1 VRAWVEREGR
11 RAAASA
17 GGQRG
22 ALSLPNILVAQL
34 WHCAKIS
41 VKINRMSLWKKLLW
55 IGVTILGLGAI
66 GVLALSRGE
75 QISALWIIVAGL
87 CATAVSYRF
96 YSKWL
101 ATKVLVLNDE
111 RATPAVVR
119 NDGKDFVPTNRWMV
133 FGHHFA
139 AIAGPGPLV
148 GPVLAAQFGFLP
160 GTLWILIGATLG
172 GAVHDMIIL
181 FASVRRGG
189 KTLGQMVKEEIGP
202 GVGALALISVLA
214 IMTILLA
221 VLALVVVQALAKSP
235 WGVFTIAMTIPIAL
249 IMGAGLRSGRVS
261 VTAVTIFGVIG
272 LGFAVWGGQF
282 LAHFPAL
289 EIWFRHDEKW
299 IAWAIMIYGLA
310 ASILPVWMLLT
321 PRDYLSTFL
330 KLGTVAALA
339 IAVVLIHPALQMPAI
354 TKFIDGSGL
363 VFAGPVFP
371 FVCITIACGAVS
383 GFHSLIASGTTPK
396 MLGRESRIRDIGY
409 GAMVTEMM
417 VALMAMIAACVLQP
431 GEYFAI
437 NSKGAP
443 TEVVAKVSGAGFPVT
458 EQGMNTLAHNLGE
471 STMFNRA
478 GGAPTFA
485 VGMAHMFAGI
495 SSSPTA
501 LALWYH
507 FAIMFEALFILT
519 TIDAGTRVGRFLLQ
533 DLLGNLWRPLGNTRS
548 WSANFFSSFL
558 LVAAWG
564 WFLYQGIIDPLG
576 GINTLWP
583 LFGLANQL
591 LSVIALC
598 LATTILIKMQKT
610 KYLFI
615 TLVPLVFM
623 CIVTFSAG
631 YLKIFSANPNLGL
644 LSGAQSFIE
653 KAGSLET
660 GKAAE
665 LVRQAAVWRF
675 DAVVAASFLVL
686 VLLIVLGSANQWWQ
700 LIRGTKP
707 VVLRE
712 SEFVSIDAATSGVG
726 SEAVA

>member
-1 VRAWVEREGR
+1 M
-11 RAAASA
+11 S
-17 GGQRG
+17 
-22 ALSLPNILVAQL
+22 ILQEP
-34 WHCAKIS
+34 
-41 VKINRMSLWKKLLW
+41 MSLWKKLLW
-55 IGVTILGLGAI
+55 IAVTILGLASI
-66 GVLALSRGE
+66 YVLALSRGE
-75 QISALWIIVAGL
+75 PVSALWIVIAGF
-87 CATAVSYRF
+87 CAAAISYRF

-111 RATPAVVR
+111 RATPALVQ

-202 GVGALALISVLA
+202 VVGVLALFSVLA

-235 WGVFTIAMTIPIAL
+235 WGVFTIAMTIPVAF
-249 IMGAGLRSGRVS
+249 IMGIGLRSGKVS
-261 VTAVTIFGVIG
+261 VTAITIFGLLG
-272 LGFAVWGGQF
+272 LGFGVWGGQF
-282 LAHFPAL
+282 LGHFPTI
-289 EIWFRHDEKW
+289 ESWFRHDDRW
-299 IAWAIMIYGLA
+299 LAWAIMIYGLA
-310 ASILPVWMLLT
+310 PSVLPVWMLLT

-339 IAVVLIHPALQMPAI
+339 VAVILIHPMLQMPAL
-354 TKFIDGSGL
+354 TRFIDGSGL

-431 GEYFAI
+431 GQYLAI

-443 TEVVAKVSGAGFPVT
+443 AEVVAKVSASGFPVT
-458 EQGMNTLAHNLGE
+458 EQQMSALAHNLGE
-471 STMFNRA
+471 DTMFNRA

-485 VGMAHMFAGI
+485 VGMAQMFARV
-495 SSSPTA
+495 SARPTA
-501 LALWYH
+501 MALWYH

-533 DLLGNLWRPLGNTRS
+533 DLLGNIWKPLGNTGS
-548 WSANFFSSFL
+548 LPANLFSSVL

-564 WFLYQGIIDPLG
+564 WFLYQGVIDPLG
-576 GINTLWP
+576 GINSLWP
-583 LFGLANQL
+583 LFGIANQL
-591 LSVIALC
+591 LSIIALC
-598 LATTILIKMQKT
+598 LGTTVLIKMGKVR
-610 KYLFI
+610 YLFV
-615 TLVPLVFM
+615 TLVPLCFM
-623 CIVTFSAG
+623 CVVSFSAA
-631 YLKIFSANPNLGL
+631 YLKILSPDPRLGF
-644 LSGAQSFIE
+644 LSGAEALTRTASTIGDVA
-653 KAGSLET
+653 KA
-660 GKAAE
+660 
-665 LVRQAAVWRF
+665 
-675 DAVVAASFLVL
+675 
-686 VLLIVLGSANQWWQ
+686 
-700 LIRGTKP
+700 
-707 VVLRE
+707 
-712 SEFVSIDAATSGVG
+712 
-726 SEAVA
+726 

>member
-1 VRAWVEREGR
+1 
-11 RAAASA
+11 
-17 GGQRG
+17 
-22 ALSLPNILVAQL
+22 
-34 WHCAKIS
+34 
-41 VKINRMSLWKKLLW
+41 MSF
-55 IGVTILGLGAI
+55 LGLGAI
-66 GVLALSRGE
+66 AVLALSRGE
-75 QISALWIIVAGL
+75 QINALWIIVAGL
-87 CATAVSYRF
+87 CAFAISYRF

-101 ATKVLVLNDE
+101 ATRVLLLNDE
-111 RATPAVVR
+111 RATPALVQ

-172 GAVHDMIIL
+172 GGVHDMIVL
-181 FASVRRGG
+181 FASVRRRG

-214 IMTILLA
+214 IMIILLA

-249 IMGAGLRSGRVS
+249 IMGAALRTGRFS
-261 VTAVTIFGVIG
+261 VTWITAFGVVG
-272 LGFAVWGGQF
+272 LFFAVWGGQF
-282 LAHFPAL
+282 LGNYPVIGA
-289 EIWFRHDEKW
+289 WFRHSDRW
-299 IAWAIMIYGLA
+299 LAWAIMIYGLA

-321 PRDYLSTFL
+321 PRDYLSTFM
-330 KLGTVAALA
+330 KIGTIAALA
-339 IAVVLIHPALQMPAI
+339 VAVVLIHPVLQMPAL
-354 TKFIDGSGL
+354 TKFIDGTGL

-396 MLGRESRIRDIGY
+396 MLERESRIRDIGY
-409 GAMVTEMM
+409 GAMITEMM
-417 VALMAMIAACVLQP
+417 VALMAMIAACVIQP

-437 NSKGAP
+437 NTKGTP
-443 TEVVAKVSGAGFPVT
+443 TEVVAKVSAAGFPVT
-458 EQGMNTLAHNLGE
+458 ESEMTDLAQNLGE
-471 STMFNRA
+471 QTMFNRA

-485 VGMAHMFAGI
+485 VGMAHMFARV
-495 SSSPTA
+495 SASPTA

-548 WSANFFSSFL
+548 WVANGFASLL

-564 WFLYQGIIDPLG
+564 WFLYQGVIDPLG

-591 LSVIALC
+591 LSVVALC
-598 LATTILIKMQKT
+598 LGTTLLIKMGKAR
-610 KYLFI
+610 YLYV
-615 TLVPLVFM
+615 TLVPLLFM
-623 CIVTFSAG
+623 CLVTFSAG
-631 YLKIFSANPNLGL
+631 YIKIFSPDPNLGL
-644 LSGAQSFIE
+644 LASARSAIAKSVQ
-653 KAGSLET
+653 
-660 GKAAE
+660 AADANAAAV
-665 LVRQAAVWRF
+665 LVRQAAMYRVDIF
-675 DAVVAASFLVL
+675 VAATFLVL
-686 VLLIVLGSANQWWQ
+686 VLLIVIGSAAEWYR
-700 LIRGTKP
+700 LLAGRKR
-707 VVLRE
+707 VELHE
-712 SEFVSIDAATSGVG
+712 SEFVPLAEVAA
-726 SEAVA
+726 

>member
-1 VRAWVEREGR
+1 
-11 RAAASA
+11 
-17 GGQRG
+17 
-22 ALSLPNILVAQL
+22 
-34 WHCAKIS
+34 
-41 VKINRMSLWKKLLW
+41 MSLWKKLLW
-55 IGVTILGLGAI
+55 AAATLLGVVAMC
-66 GVLALSRGE
+66 VLAFSRGE

-87 CATAVSYRF
+87 CAAAVSYRF

-111 RATPAVVR
+111 RATPALVQ
-119 NDGKDFVPTNRWMV
+119 NDGKDFVPTSRWMV

-202 GVGALALISVLA
+202 GVGALALVSVLA

-235 WGVFTIAMTIPIAL
+235 WGVFTIAMTIPVAF
-249 IMGAGLRSGRVS
+249 IMGIGLRSGKVN
-261 VTAVTIFGVIG
+261 VTAITIFGLLG
-272 LGFAVWGGQF
+272 LGFGVWGGQF
-282 LAHFPAL
+282 LGHFPTI
-289 EIWFRHDEKW
+289 ESWFRHDDRW
-299 IAWAIMIYGLA
+299 LAWAVMTYGLA

-339 IAVVLIHPALQMPAI
+339 VAVILIHPMLQMPAL
-354 TKFIDGSGL
+354 TRFIDGSGL

-396 MLGRESRIRDIGY
+396 MLGREARIRDIGY

-417 VALMAMIAACVLQP
+417 VALMAMIAACVLIP

-437 NSKGAP
+437 NTKGTP
-443 TEVVAKVSGAGFPVT
+443 TEVVAKVSASGFPVT
-458 EQGMNTLAHNLGE
+458 EQQMSILAKNLGE
-471 STMFNRA
+471 DTMFNRA

-485 VGMAHMFAGI
+485 VGMAHMFARV
-495 SSSPTA
+495 STSPTA

-548 WSANFFSSFL
+548 WSANFFASGL
-558 LVAAWG
+558 LVAGWG
-564 WFLYQGIIDPLG
+564 WFLYQGVVDPLG

-598 LATTILIKMQKT
+598 LGTTLLIKMQKT
-610 KYLFI
+610 RYLFI
-615 TLVPLVFM
+615 TLIPLAFM
-623 CIVTFSAG
+623 CVVTFSAG
-631 YLKIFSANPNLGL
+631 YLKIFSADPRLGF
-644 LSGAQSFIE
+644 LSGAQSFLQQA
-653 KAGSLET
+653 AGIT
-660 GKAAE
+660 DAQKAAS
-665 LVRQAAVWRF
+665 LVRQAGVWQF
-675 DAVVAASFLVL
+675 DAVVAGFFLVL
-686 VLLIVLGSANQWWQ
+686 VLLIVLGSAAQWLQ
-700 LIRGTKP
+700 LLRGTKP

-712 SEFVSIDAATSGVG
+712 AEFISVAQVRVTSLG
-726 SEAVA
+726 

>member
-1 VRAWVEREGR
+1 MT
-11 RAAASA
+11 
-17 GGQRG
+17 
-22 ALSLPNILVAQL
+22 I
-34 WHCAKIS
+34 
-41 VKINRMSLWKKLLW
+41 WKKVIW
-55 IGVTILGLGAI
+55 FAVAALGTGAI
-66 GVLALSRGE
+66 AVLALSRGE

-87 CATAVSYRF
+87 CATSISYRF

-111 RATPAVVR
+111 RATPAVVQ

-172 GAVHDMIIL
+172 GGVHDMIIL

-202 GVGALALISVLA
+202 GVGVLALISVLA
-214 IMTILLA
+214 IMIILLA

-235 WGVFTIAMTIPIAL
+235 WGVFTIAMTIPVAL
-249 IMGAGLRSGRVS
+249 IMGFGLRTGRVNVGL
-261 VTAVTIFGVIG
+261 VTAFGLLG
-272 LGFAVWGGQF
+272 LLFAVWGGQF

-289 EIWFRHDEKW
+289 EAWFRHDQKW
-299 IAWAIMIYGLA
+299 LAWAIILYGLA
-310 ASILPVWMLLT
+310 ASILPVWLLLT

-339 IAVVLIHPALQMPAI
+339 LAVIVLHPTLLMPSI
-354 TKFIDGSGL
+354 SRFVDGTGL

-371 FVCITIACGAVS
+371 FVFITIACGAVS
-383 GFHSLIASGTTPK
+383 GFHSLVASGTTPK
-396 MLGRESRIRDIGY
+396 MIGRESRIRQIGY

-437 NSKGAP
+437 NTKGTP
-443 TEVVAKVSGAGFPVT
+443 SEVVAKVSASGFPVT
-458 EQGMNTLAHNLGE
+458 EQQMNALATDLGE

-495 SSSPTA
+495 SASPTA
-501 LALWYH
+501 MALWYH

-548 WSANFFSSFL
+548 WSANLFSSVL

-564 WFLYQGIIDPLG
+564 WFLYQGVVDPLG
-576 GINTLWP
+576 GINSLWP

-591 LSVIALC
+591 LSVVALC
-598 LATTILIKMQKT
+598 LGTTILIKMKKA
-610 KYLFI
+610 KYLFV
-615 TLVPLVFM
+615 TLVPLCFM
-623 CIVTFSAG
+623 CAVTFSAG
-631 YLKIFSANPNLGL
+631 YLKIFSVDPKIGF
-644 LSGAQSFIE
+644 LSGAAVLVQN
-653 KAGSLET
+653 AGAIGVDRAVQLT
-660 GKAAE
+660 
-665 LVRQAAVWRF
+665 RQAAVWRF
-675 DAVVAASFLVL
+675 DALVAFGFLVL
-686 VLLIVLGSANQWWQ
+686 VLLIVLGSAKHWWQ
-700 LIRGTKP
+700 LMHGTRRIE
-707 VVLRE
+707 LHE
-712 SEFVSIDAATSGVG
+712 SEFVPLAQLESAPVIGA
-726 SEAVA
+726 

>member
-1 VRAWVEREGR
+1 
-11 RAAASA
+11 
-17 GGQRG
+17 
-22 ALSLPNILVAQL
+22 
-34 WHCAKIS
+34 
-41 VKINRMSLWKKLLW
+41 MSLWKKLLW
-55 IGVTILGLGAI
+55 ISVTLLGLGSIAI
-66 GVLALSRGE
+66 LAMSRGE
-75 QISALWIIVAGL
+75 QINALWIVVAGL
-87 CATAVSYRF
+87 CAFAISYRF

-101 ATKVLVLNDE
+101 ASKVLLLNDQ
-111 RATPAVVR
+111 RATPALVQ

-172 GAVHDMIIL
+172 GGVHDMIVL
-181 FASVRRGG
+181 FASVRRRG
-189 KTLGQMVKEEIGP
+189 KTLGQMVKEEIGR

-214 IMTILLA
+214 IMIILLA

-249 IMGAGLRSGRVS
+249 LMGAGLRSGLVNVS
-261 VTAVTIFGVIG
+261 WITAFGIVG
-272 LGFAVWGGQF
+272 LFFAVWGGQF
-282 LAHFPAL
+282 LGNFPAL
-289 EIWFRHDEKW
+289 EAWFRHGDRW
-299 IAWAIMIYGLA
+299 LAWAIMAYGLA

-330 KLGTVAALA
+330 KIGTVAALA
-339 IAVVLIHPALQMPAI
+339 VAVLLIHPVLQMPAL

-396 MLGRESRIRDIGY
+396 MLERESRIRDIGY
-409 GAMVTEMM
+409 GAMITEMM
-417 VALMAMIAACVLQP
+417 VALMAMIAACVIQP

-437 NSKGAP
+437 NTKGTP
-443 TEVVAKVSGAGFPVT
+443 TEVVAKVSAAGFPVT
-458 EQGMNTLAHNLGE
+458 EPQMADLARNLGE
-471 STMFNRA
+471 QTMFNRA

-485 VGMAHMFAGI
+485 VGMAHMFARVSAG
-495 SSSPTA
+495 PTA

-548 WSANFFSSFL
+548 WIANSFASML
-558 LVAAWG
+558 VVAAWG
-564 WFLYQGIIDPLG
+564 WFLYQGVIDPLG

-598 LATTILIKMQKT
+598 LGTTLLIKMGKAR
-610 KYLFI
+610 YLFI
-615 TLVPLVFM
+615 TIVPLLFM
-623 CIVTFSAG
+623 AVVTFSAG
-631 YLKIFSANPNLGL
+631 YMKIFSPDPNLGL
-644 LSGAQSFIE
+644 LASARLAIQKSAQLADAGA
-653 KAGSLET
+653 
-660 GKAAE
+660 AAM
-665 LVRQAAVWRF
+665 LIRQAMMYRIDVF
-675 DAVVAASFLVL
+675 VAASFLVL
-686 VLLIVLGSANQWWQ
+686 VLLIVIGSAVEWYRLLVGHKRVQ
-700 LIRGTKP
+700 LH
-707 VVLRE
+707 E
-712 SEFVSIDAATSGVG
+712 SEFVPLAEVATS
-726 SEAVA
+726 

>member
-1 VRAWVEREGR
+1 MLGV
-11 RAAASA
+11 AALA
-17 GGQRG
+17 
-22 ALSLPNILVAQL
+22 
-34 WHCAKIS
+34 
-41 VKINRMSLWKKLLW
+41 
-55 IGVTILGLGAI
+55 
-66 GVLALSRGE
+66 VLALSRGE
-75 QISALWIIVAGL
+75 PVSALWIIVAGL
-87 CATAVSYRF
+87 CAAAISYRF

-172 GAVHDMIIL
+172 GAVHDMIVL
-181 FASVRRGG
+181 FASVRRDG

-202 GVGALALISVLA
+202 SVGLLALVSVLA
-214 IMTILLA
+214 IMIILLA

-235 WGVFTIAMTIPIAL
+235 WGVFTIATTIPVAL
-249 IMGAGLRSGRVS
+249 IMGFGLRSGKVS
-261 VTAVTIFGVIG
+261 VVAVTIFGLLG
-272 LGFAVWGGQF
+272 LTFGVWGGQF
-282 LAHFPAL
+282 LVQFPTIEA
-289 EIWFRHDEKW
+289 WFRRDATW
-299 IAWAIMIYGLA
+299 LAWAIMGYGLA

-339 IAVVLIHPALQMPAI
+339 IAVILIHPTLQMPAL

-396 MLGRESRIRDIGY
+396 MIGSESRIRDIGY

-417 VALMAMIAACVLQP
+417 VALMAMIAACVLVP
-431 GEYFAI
+431 GEYLAI
-437 NSKGAP
+437 NSKGTPA
-443 TEVVAKVSGAGFPVT
+443 EVVARVSASGFPVT
-458 EQGMNTLAHNLGE
+458 EQQMTELAHSLGE
-471 STMFNRA
+471 DTMFGRA

-485 VGMAHMFAGI
+485 VGMAHMFARVSAG
-495 SSSPTA
+495 PTA
-501 LALWYH
+501 LSLWYH

-533 DLLGNLWRPLGNTRS
+533 DLLGNLWRPLGNTQS
-548 WSANFFSSFL
+548 WAANGLASAV

-564 WFLYQGIIDPLG
+564 WFLYQGVIDPLG

-591 LSVIALC
+591 LSVVALC
-598 LATTILIKMQKT
+598 LCTTILIKMQKT
-610 KYLFI
+610 RYLSI
-615 TLVPLVFM
+615 TLLPLSFM
-623 CIVTFSAG
+623 CVVTFSAG
-631 YLKIFSANPNLGL
+631 YLKIFSADPKLGF
-644 LSGAQSFIE
+644 LSGARSLVSEATALVDPE
-653 KAGSLET
+653 KA
-660 GKAAE
+660 AAM
-665 LVRQAAVWRF
+665 VRQAGVWRF
-675 DAVVAASFLVL
+675 DALVAAFFLTL
-686 VLLIVLGSANQWWQ
+686 VFLIVLGSARHWWQ
-700 LIRGTKP
+700 LVRGTKP

-712 SEFVSIDAATSGVG
+712 SEFVLARAAQ
-726 SEAVA
+726 

>member
-1 VRAWVEREGR
+1 MV
-11 RAAASA
+11 
-17 GGQRG
+17 
-22 ALSLPNILVAQL
+22 
-34 WHCAKIS
+34 
-41 VKINRMSLWKKLLW
+41 LWKKLLW
-55 IGVTILGLGAI
+55 VAVTIVGLASI
-66 GVLALSRGE
+66 CVLALSRSE
-75 QISALWIIVAGL
+75 PVSALWIITAGF
-87 CATAVSYRF
+87 CAAAISYRF

-111 RATPAVVR
+111 RATPAVVQ

-139 AIAGPGPLV
+139 ALAGPGPLV

-172 GAVHDMIIL
+172 GGVHDMIVR
-181 FASVRRGG
+181 FASVRRRG
-189 KTLGQMVKEEIGP
+189 KTLGQMVKEEIGR

-214 IMTILLA
+214 IMIILLA
-221 VLALVVVQALAKSP
+221 VLALVVVEGLAKSP

-249 IMGAGLRSGRVS
+249 LMGAGLRSGKVS
-261 VTAVTIFGVIG
+261 VSWVTAFGVIG
-272 LGFAVWGGQF
+272 LFFAVWAGQF
-282 LAHFPAL
+282 LSHFPAL
-289 EIWFRHDEKW
+289 EAWFRQSDKW
-299 IAWAIMIYGLA
+299 LAWAIMIYGLA

-339 IAVVLIHPALQMPAI
+339 VAVILIHPVLQMPAL

-396 MLGRESRIRDIGY
+396 MLERESRIRDIGY

-437 NSKGAP
+437 NVKGAP
-443 TEVVAKVSGAGFPVT
+443 TEVVAKVSDAGFPVS
-458 EQGMNTLAHNLGE
+458 EEAMNQLATNLGE
-471 STMFNRA
+471 KTMFGRA

-485 VGMAHMFAGI
+485 VGMAHMFSRV
-495 SSSPTA
+495 SSSQAA

-533 DLLGNLWRPLGNTRS
+533 DLLGNLWRPLGDTRS
-548 WSANFFSSFL
+548 WMANFLSSVL

-598 LATTILIKMQKT
+598 LGTTLLIKM
-610 KYLFI
+610 
-615 TLVPLVFM
+615 
-623 CIVTFSAG
+623 A
-631 YLKIFSANPNLGL
+631 
-644 LSGAQSFIE
+644 
-653 KAGSLET
+653 
-660 GKAAE
+660 
-665 LVRQAAVWRF
+665 
-675 DAVVAASFLVL
+675 
-686 VLLIVLGSANQWWQ
+686 
-700 LIRGTKP
+700 
-707 VVLRE
+707 
-712 SEFVSIDAATSGVG
+712 
-726 SEAVA
+726 

>member
-1 VRAWVEREGR
+1 
-11 RAAASA
+11 
-17 GGQRG
+17 
-22 ALSLPNILVAQL
+22 
-34 WHCAKIS
+34 
-41 VKINRMSLWKKLLW
+41 MSLWKKLLW
-55 IGVTILGLGAI
+55 VGVTLLGLASLA
-66 GVLALSRGE
+66 VLALSRGE
-75 QISALWIIVAGL
+75 QISALWIVTAGF
-87 CATAVSYRF
+87 CAAAISYRF
-96 YSKWL
+96 YSKWI
-101 ATKVLVLNDE
+101 AAKILVLNDE
-111 RATPAVVR
+111 RATPAVVK

-172 GAVHDMIIL
+172 GAVHDMIML

-189 KTLGQMVKEEIGP
+189 KTLGQMAKEEIAP
-202 GVGALALISVLA
+202 GVGVLALISVLA
-214 IMTILLA
+214 IMIILLA

-235 WGVFTIAMTIPIAL
+235 WGVFTIAMTIPVAL
-249 IMGAGLRSGRVS
+249 IMGFGLRSGKVN
-261 VTAVTIFGVIG
+261 VTAVTIFGLLG
-272 LGFAVWGGQF
+272 LAFGVWGGQF
-282 LAHFPAL
+282 LSNFPAI
-289 EIWFRHDEKW
+289 EAWFRHDAIW
-299 IAWAIMIYGLA
+299 VSWAIMIYGLA

-339 IAVVLIHPALQMPAI
+339 VAVILIHPTLQMPSL

-409 GAMVTEMM
+409 GAMITEMM
-417 VALMAMIAACVLQP
+417 VALMALIAASVLQP
-431 GEYFAI
+431 GQYFAI
-437 NSKGAP
+437 NMKGTP
-443 TEVVAKVSGAGFPVT
+443 TEVVQKVSAEGFPVT
-458 EQGMNTLAHNLGE
+458 EDEMSILAQNLGE
-471 STMFNRA
+471 KTMFNRA

-485 VGMAHMFAGI
+485 VGMAHMFAKL
-495 SSSPTA
+495 SASPTA

-533 DLLGNLWRPLGNTRS
+533 DLLGNVWRPLGNTRS
-548 WSANFFSSFL
+548 WTANFFSSVL

-564 WFLYQGIIDPLG
+564 WFLYQGVVDPLG

-598 LATTILIKMQKT
+598 LCTTILIKMQKT
-610 KYLFI
+610 RYLFI
-615 TLVPLVFM
+615 TVVPLCFM
-623 CIVTFSAG
+623 CAVTFSAG
-631 YLKIFSANPNLGL
+631 YLKIFSADPKLGF
-644 LSGAQSFIE
+644 LSGAQSLARE
-653 KAGSLET
+653 ASGLVDETKAS
-660 GKAAE
+660 E
-665 LVRQAAVWRF
+665 LIRQAAVWQF
-675 DAVVAASFLVL
+675 DAVVAGFFLLL
-686 VLLIVLGSANQWWQ
+686 VFLIVVGSATQWWQ
-700 LIRGTKP
+700 LIFGKKP

-712 SEFVSIDAATSGVG
+712 SEFVPVTSVTTSAAIG
-726 SEAVA
+726 

>member
-1 VRAWVEREGR
+1 
-11 RAAASA
+11 
-17 GGQRG
+17 
-22 ALSLPNILVAQL
+22 
-34 WHCAKIS
+34 
-41 VKINRMSLWKKLLW
+41 MSLSKKLLW
-55 IGVTILGLGAI
+55 VTVTLIGLASLV
-66 GVLALSRGE
+66 VLAMSRGE
-75 QISALWIIVAGL
+75 QISALWIVTAGL
-87 CATAVSYRF
+87 CAAAVSYRF
-96 YSKWL
+96 YSKWI
-101 ATKVLVLNDE
+101 ATKILVLNDE
-111 RATPAVVR
+111 RATPAIVK

-172 GAVHDMIIL
+172 GAVHDMIVL

-189 KTLGQMVKEEIGP
+189 KTLGMMVKEEIGP
-202 GVGALALISVLA
+202 GVGVLALISVLA
-214 IMTILLA
+214 IMIILLA

-235 WGVFTIAMTIPIAL
+235 WGVFTIAMTIPTAL
-249 IMGAGLRSGRVS
+249 IMGFGLRSGKVN
-261 VTAVTIFGVIG
+261 VIAITIFGLLG
-272 LGFAVWGGQF
+272 LAFGVWGGQF
-282 LAHFPAL
+282 LANFPTIEA
-289 EIWFRHDEKW
+289 WFRHDATW

-339 IAVVLIHPALQMPAI
+339 VAVILIHPTLQMPSL

-396 MLGRESRIRDIGY
+396 MLARESRIRDIGY
-409 GAMVTEMM
+409 GAMITEMM
-417 VALMAMIAACVLQP
+417 VALMALIAACVLQP

-437 NSKGAP
+437 NMKGTP
-443 TEVVAKVSGAGFPVT
+443 TEVVQKVSEAGFPVT
-458 EQGMNTLAHNLGE
+458 EDEMSTLAQNLGE
-471 STMFNRA
+471 QTMYNRA

-485 VGMAHMFAGI
+485 VGMAHMFARVTA
-495 SSSPTA
+495 SPTA

-533 DLLGNLWRPLGNTRS
+533 DLLGNMWRPLGNTRS
-548 WSANFFSSFL
+548 WSANFLTSVL

-564 WFLYQGIIDPLG
+564 WFLYQGVIDPLG
-576 GINTLWP
+576 GVNTLWP

-598 LATTILIKMQKT
+598 LCTTILIKMQKT
-610 KYLFI
+610 RYLFI
-615 TLVPLVFM
+615 TLAPLLFM
-623 CIVTFSAG
+623 CAVTFSAG
-631 YLKIFSANPNLGL
+631 YLKIFSADPRLGF
-644 LSGAQSFIE
+644 LSGAQSLATQASGISDPT
-653 KAGSLET
+653 KVN
-660 GKAAE
+660 E
-665 LVRQAAVWRF
+665 LLRQAWVWQS
-675 DAVVAASFLVL
+675 DAIVAGFFMLFVF
-686 VLLIVLGSANQWWQ
+686 LIVVGSAAQWWQ

-707 VVLRE
+707 VLLHE
-712 SEFVSIDAATSGVG
+712 SEFVPLTATSVV
-726 SEAVA
+726 SV

>member
-1 VRAWVEREGR
+1 
-11 RAAASA
+11 
-17 GGQRG
+17 
-22 ALSLPNILVAQL
+22 
-34 WHCAKIS
+34 
-41 VKINRMSLWKKLLW
+41 MSTWKKLLW
-55 IGVTILGLGAI
+55 IGVSLLGLVALV
-66 GVLALSRGE
+66 VLAVSRGE
-75 QISALWIIVAGL
+75 QISALWIVTAGL
-87 CATAVSYRF
+87 CAFAVSYRF

-101 ATKVLVLNDE
+101 ATKVLVLNNE
-111 RATPAVVR
+111 RATPAIAHE
-119 NDGKDFVPTNRWMV
+119 DGKDFVPTNRWMV

-148 GPVLAAQFGFLP
+148 GPVLAAQFGYLP

-172 GAVHDMIIL
+172 GGVHDMIVL
-181 FASVRRGG
+181 FASVRRRG

-202 GVGALALISVLA
+202 GVGALALVSVLA
-214 IMTILLA
+214 IMIILLA

-249 IMGAGLRSGRVS
+249 LMGAGLRSGLFNVS
-261 VTAVTIFGVIG
+261 WITAFGIMG
-272 LGFAVWGGQF
+272 LFFAVWGGQF
-282 LAHFPAL
+282 LGNFPAL
-289 EIWFRHDEKW
+289 EAWFRHSDRW
-299 IAWAIMIYGLA
+299 LAWAIMAYGLA

-330 KLGTVAALA
+330 KIGTVAALA
-339 IAVVLIHPALQMPAI
+339 VAVLLIHPVLQMPAL

-396 MLGRESRIRDIGY
+396 MLERESRIRDIGY

-417 VALMAMIAACVLQP
+417 VALMAMIAACVIQP

-437 NSKGAP
+437 NTKGTPAQ
-443 TEVVAKVSGAGFPVT
+443 VVAKVSAAGFPVT
-458 EQGMNTLAHNLGE
+458 ESQMADLAHNLGE
-471 STMFNRA
+471 QTMFNRA

-485 VGMAHMFAGI
+485 VGMAHMFARV
-495 SSSPTA
+495 SASPTA

-533 DLLGNLWRPLGNTRS
+533 DLLGNVWKPLGNTRS
-548 WSANFFSSFL
+548 WTANFLASTL

-564 WFLYQGIIDPLG
+564 WFLYQGVIDPLG

-598 LATTILIKMQKT
+598 LGTTLLIKMGKAR
-610 KYLFI
+610 YLFV
-615 TLVPLVFM
+615 TVLPLIFM

-631 YLKIFSANPNLGL
+631 YMKIFSPDPKLGF
-644 LSGAQSFIE
+644 LSGAD
-653 KAGSLET
+653 SL
-660 GKAAE
+660 AQNPAM
-665 LVRQAAVWRF
+665 VRQAAVWRL
-675 DAVVAASFLVL
+675 DALVAAGFLVL
-686 VLLIVLGSANQWWQ
+686 VLLIVAGCAWEWWR
-700 LIRGTKP
+700 LLRGTKK
-707 VVLRE
+707 VVLHE
-712 SEFVSIDAATSGVG
+712 SEFVRLTPAQSAIS
-726 SEAVA
+726 

>member
-1 VRAWVEREGR
+1 MT
-11 RAAASA
+11 
-17 GGQRG
+17 
-22 ALSLPNILVAQL
+22 P
-34 WHCAKIS
+34 
-41 VKINRMSLWKKLLW
+41 WKKLLW
-55 IGVTILGLGAI
+55 IAVTLLGLGSLA
-66 GVLALSRGE
+66 VLALSRGE

-87 CATAVSYRF
+87 CGAAISYRF

-111 RATPAVVR
+111 RATPAVVK
-119 NDGKDFVPTNRWMV
+119 NDGRDFVPTSRWMV

-172 GAVHDMIIL
+172 GAVHDMIVL

-189 KTLGQMVKEEIGP
+189 KTLGQMVKEEIGG
-202 GVGALALISVLA
+202 GVGVLALISVLA
-214 IMTILLA
+214 IMIILLA

-235 WGVFTIAMTIPIAL
+235 WGVFTIAMTIPVAL
-249 IMGAGLRSGRVS
+249 IMGFGLRSGKVN
-261 VTAVTIFGVIG
+261 VTAITIFGLLG
-272 LGFAVWGGQF
+272 LGFGVWGGQF
-282 LAHFPAL
+282 LGNFPAI
-289 EIWFRHDEKW
+289 EAWFRHDAIW
-299 IAWAIMIYGLA
+299 VSWAVMIYGLA
-310 ASILPVWMLLT
+310 ASILPIWMLLT

-339 IAVVLIHPALQMPAI
+339 VAVIVIHPTLQMPAL

-396 MLGRESRIRDIGY
+396 MVGRESRIRDIGY
-409 GAMVTEMM
+409 GAMITEMM
-417 VALMAMIAACVLQP
+417 VALMALIAACVLQP
-431 GEYFAI
+431 GQYFAI
-437 NSKGAP
+437 NTKGTP
-443 TEVVAKVSGAGFPVT
+443 TEVVEKVSAAGFPVN
-458 EQGMNTLAHNLGE
+458 ESEMSTLAQNLGE
-471 STMFNRA
+471 KTMFNRA

-485 VGMAHMFAGI
+485 VGMAHMFAKL
-495 SSSPTA
+495 SASPTA

-533 DLLGNLWRPLGNTRS
+533 DLLGNVWRPLGNTRS
-548 WSANFFSSFL
+548 WTANFVSSVL

-564 WFLYQGIIDPLG
+564 WFLYQGVVDPLG

-598 LATTILIKMQKT
+598 LCTTILIKMQKAR
-610 KYLFI
+610 YLFI
-615 TLVPLVFM
+615 TVVPLCFM
-623 CIVTFSAG
+623 CAVTFSAG
-631 YLKIFSANPNLGL
+631 YLKIFSTDPRLGF
-644 LSGAQSFIE
+644 LSGAQSLAREAAGIIDPT
-653 KAGSLET
+653 KAS
-660 GKAAE
+660 E
-665 LVRQAAVWRF
+665 LLRQATVWQF
-675 DAVVAASFLVL
+675 DAIVAGFFMLFVF
-686 VLLIVLGSANQWWQ
+686 LIVVGSASQWWQ

-707 VVLRE
+707 VELRE
-712 SEFVSIDAATSGVG
+712 SEFVPISVTG
-726 SEAVA
+726 SVQA

>member
-1 VRAWVEREGR
+1 
-11 RAAASA
+11 
-17 GGQRG
+17 
-22 ALSLPNILVAQL
+22 
-34 WHCAKIS
+34 
-41 VKINRMSLWKKLLW
+41 
-55 IGVTILGLGAI
+55 
-66 GVLALSRGE
+66 
-75 QISALWIIVAGL
+75 
-87 CATAVSYRF
+87 
-96 YSKWL
+96 
-101 ATKVLVLNDE
+101 
-111 RATPAVVR
+111 
-119 NDGKDFVPTNRWMV
+119 
-133 FGHHFA
+133 
-139 AIAGPGPLV
+139 
-148 GPVLAAQFGFLP
+148 
-160 GTLWILIGATLG
+160 
-172 GAVHDMIIL
+172 
-181 FASVRRGG
+181 
-189 KTLGQMVKEEIGP
+189 MVKEEIGR

-214 IMTILLA
+214 IMIILLA

-249 IMGAGLRSGRVS
+249 LMGAGLRSGRFNVS
-261 VTAVTIFGVIG
+261 WITAFGVTG
-272 LGFAVWGGQF
+272 LFFAVWGGQF
-282 LAHFPAL
+282 LSHFPAI
-289 EIWFRHDEKW
+289 EVWFRQSDKW
-299 IAWAIMIYGLA
+299 LAWAIMIYALA

-339 IAVVLIHPALQMPAI
+339 IAVILIHPALQMPAL
-354 TKFIDGSGL
+354 TRFIDGSGL

-431 GEYFAI
+431 GDYFAI

-443 TEVVAKVSGAGFPVT
+443 AEVVAKVSAAGFPVT
-458 EQGMNTLAHNLGE
+458 EQGMNELAHNLGE

-485 VGMAHMFAGI
+485 VGMAHMFARV

-548 WSANFFSSFL
+548 WPANFISSAL

-564 WFLYQGIIDPLG
+564 WFLYQGLIDPLG

-598 LATTILIKMQKT
+598 LGTTLLIKMAKIR
-610 KYLFI
+610 YVWI
-615 TLVPLVFM
+615 TAAPLIFM
-623 CIVTFSAG
+623 RAVTFSAG
-631 YLKIFSANPNLGL
+631 YMKIFSPDPKLGF
-644 LSGAQSFIE
+644 LSGAR
-653 KAGSLET
+653 SLMEN
-660 GKAAE
+660 GPGIANASKAA
-665 LVRQAAVWRF
+665 
-675 DAVVAASFLVL
+675 
-686 VLLIVLGSANQWWQ
+686 
-700 LIRGTKP
+700 
-707 VVLRE
+707 
-712 SEFVSIDAATSGVG
+712 
-726 SEAVA
+726 